1 MDDLDKIALGRHDR
15 VDILVGARRLVNYP
29 FVFAAFDARSG
40 GFVIGES
47 EGFPRGPAAHLS
59 AGTMGTAVEALGI
72 ALPAHNETACTHR
85 SGDDPEIVFTGT
97 DRALACHQDVL
108 TKMVLFR
115 DIVVMAV
122 DHFELGLGRFTAKS
136 TVDSLHRRAE
146 HICRF
151 AIAKSC
157 AHPTAST

>member
-1 MDDLDKIALGRHDR
+1 MDDLDKISLGRHDR
-15 VDILVGARRLVNYP
+15 VDILVGAWRLINYP
-29 FVFAAFDARSG
+29 LVFAAFNARSS

-59 AGTMGTAVEALGI
+59 AGAMGTAVETLGI
-72 ALPAHNETACTHR
+72 ALPAYDETPSTHR